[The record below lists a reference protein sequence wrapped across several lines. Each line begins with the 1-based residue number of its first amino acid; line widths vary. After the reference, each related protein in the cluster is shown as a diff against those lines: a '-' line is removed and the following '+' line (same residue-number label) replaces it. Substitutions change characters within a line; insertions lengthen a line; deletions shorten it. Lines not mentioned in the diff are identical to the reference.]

1 MRAAFVAST
10 SPADPLTGL
19 RIDDIAISP
28 PPDWVPVDVITASLN
43 HHDLWS
49 LRGVGLPADRLP
61 MILGTDAVG
70 RAPDGRTVIVYPV
83 IAEPGPGAGEPGSPV
98 SGADGDATLNP
109 HRTLLSEWYHGTVA
123 ERVWVPAANLIEMP
137 DWLSEEHA
145 ACLPTAWLTAYRM
158 LVTRAAVQP
167 GQRVLV
173 QGATGGVATA
183 CIALAAAAG
192 AQVVVH
198 TRDEARAERA
208 LAQGASEV
216 VLNGGRLS
224 APVDAVMETVG
235 EATWL
240 HSLRAARPGGV
251 IVVSGATSGANPP
264 AGLGHVF
271 FRQLSILGATM
282 GTREE
287 LISLLAMLER
297 TGVRPVLDSVIDLD
311 GVPDALA
318 RMQAGEVFGKL
329 VVRLA

>member
-1 MRAAFVAST
+1 MRAAFVVST
-10 SPADPLTGL
+10 DPVDPLAGL
-19 RIDDIAISP
+19 RIDDIDIDP
-28 PPDWVPVDVITASLN
+28 PPDWVPVDVIAASLN

-70 RAPDGRTVIVYPV
+70 RAARGRTVIVYPV
-83 IAEPGPGAGEPGSPV
+83 IAEPESGVGGATGVGETPGDITV
-98 SGADGDATLNP
+98 SP
-109 HRTLLSEWYHGTVA
+109 HRTLLSEFYHGTVA
-123 ERVWVPAANLIEMP
+123 ERVWVPATNLIEMP

-158 LVTRAAVQP
+158 LMTRAAVRP

-198 TRDEARAERA
+198 TRDEVRAERA

-235 EATWL
+235 EATWV
-240 HSLRAARPGGV
+240 HSLRAVRPGGV

-271 FRQLSILGATM
+271 FRQISIHGVTM

-287 LISLLAMLER
+287 LTSLLDMLER
-297 TGVRPVLDSVIDLD
+297 TGVRPVLDSVVDLD
-311 GVPDALA
+311 GVPDSLA
-318 RMQAGEVFGKL
+318 RMQAGELFGKV
-329 VVRLA
+329 VVRLT